1 MHPSITAI
9 LVSRFMLDLHET
21 YRAMAHQ
28 DNLSSIQ
35 VMGSLRCD
43 PAADEGLSSE
53 EEWSSSSDI
62 EDTSSSM
69 A

>member
-21 YRAMAHQ
+21 YRSMAHQ
-28 DNLSSIQ
+28 DNLSSVQ
-35 VMGSLRCD
+35 VMGSLRFD
-43 PAADEGLSSE
+43 TAADEGLSSE
-53 EEWSSSSDI
+53 EEWSSSSNI
-62 EDTSSSM
+62 GDTSSSI